1 MNTKNTNFLK
11 ILMRALYKIDGFD
24 TRIHIKPES
33 RLKQDLNLDDVD
45 ITQIIM
51 TLEQKYKI
59 KIDDEHRYEI
69 ITVNDLNNLF
79 NVALLK
85 DMEQIMLRQKK
96 LAHILRTK

>member
-1 MNTKNTNFLK
+1 MNMENTKFLK

-24 TRIHIKPES
+24 TRIRIKPES
-33 RLKQDLNLDDVD
+33 MLKQDLNLNDVD

-51 TLEQKYKI
+51 VLEQKYKI
-59 KIDDEHRYEI
+59 KIDDKDRHKV

-79 NVALLK
+79 NVALLQ

-96 LAHILRTK
+96 LTHILRTK